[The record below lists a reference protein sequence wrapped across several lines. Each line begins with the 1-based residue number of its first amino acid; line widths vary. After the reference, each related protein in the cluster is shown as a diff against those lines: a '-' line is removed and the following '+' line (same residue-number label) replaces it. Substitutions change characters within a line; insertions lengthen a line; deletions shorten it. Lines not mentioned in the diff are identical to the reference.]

1 MVQIIGNSMAIEYL
15 DGIRLYR
22 VLSAGL
28 QRIKVRED
36 HLNRINVFPVP
47 DADTGTNMA
56 YTLTSIQE
64 GINQK
69 VHSNV
74 YDMSVAIADSALDGA
89 RGNAG
94 SILAQFLVGL
104 SEGFYN
110 KARLTT
116 KQFAAATEVGTQF
129 AYQAMMKPVEGTI
142 LTVIQDWSD
151 SIKTLS
157 ESVTDFSELIQE
169 SLKKAQI
176 SLQDTPKKLKVLA
189 KAGVVDAGGQG
200 FVDLLEGILEYILNG
215 SLSYIKS
222 PEISTKIPEKIEFN
236 EKYQY
241 CTECVI
247 DGENINR
254 IKLQE
259 GLMEHGDSLILAG
272 SKHKVKVHI
281 HTDNPKLIMEIC
293 SNFGSI
299 SREKADDMFLQQKDA
314 HLKHKKIALVVDST
328 ADLPEEIIESGNI
341 HIVPVRLSFGDK
353 HYIDKTTMTIDE
365 FWYELEINPNHPK
378 TSQPTPGDFRRQY
391 QFLSTHYDSAISIH
405 LPPTVSG
412 TYQSAISAAQALTN
426 FPIRIVDANNV
437 SIATGLITIRASE
450 AVEANKSFDETLKI
464 INEAIHNTNIYILLE
479 SLEFLVRGGRIPR
492 SKKRIA
498 DILRAHPVLSL
509 NDKGKVDSIG
519 KIFGHQNTD
528 EKFLEFVSKKIP
540 HGVDYRVGITHGG
553 CEDRAKKMAEY
564 FSSLIGKEN
573 VFFSQ
578 LGPGLGTHAGP
589 GAIAIAI
596 QSLEDSLN
604 G

>member
-1 MVQIIGNSMAIEYL
+1 MAIEYL

-47 DADTGTNMA
+47 DADTGTNMV

-64 GINQK
+64 GINQQ

-104 SEGFYN
+104 SEGFHN
-110 KARLTT
+110 KAKLTT

-151 SIKTLS
+151 ATKSLS
-157 ESVTDFSELIQE
+157 ESITDFTVLIQE
-169 SLKKAQI
+169 SLKKAQK

-200 FVDLLEGILEYILNG
+200 FVDLLEGIQEYIQNG
-215 SLSYIKS
+215 FLSQIKS
-222 PEISTKIPEKIEFN
+222 SEISRKIPEKIEFN
-236 EKYQY
+236 EKYRY

-247 DGENINR
+247 SGENINR

-259 GLMEHGDSLILAG
+259 GLMDLGDSFILAG
-272 SKHKVKVHI
+272 SKHKAKVHI

-293 SNFGSI
+293 SEFGQI
-299 SREKADDMFLQQKDA
+299 SRDKADDMLLQQKYA

-328 ADLPEEIIESGNI
+328 ADLPEEIIDSGNI

-365 FWYELEINPNHPK
+365 FWHELEINPNHPK

-412 TYQSAISAAQALTN
+412 TYQSAISAAQGLTN
-426 FPIRIVDANNV
+426 FPIKIVDANNV

-450 AVEANKSFDETLKI
+450 AVELDKSFDETVKI
-464 INEAIHNTNIYILLE
+464 INEAIQNTKIYILLD
-479 SLEFLVRGGRIPR
+479 SLEFLVRGGRIPK

-498 DILRAHPVLSL
+498 DVLRAHPVLSL
-509 NDKGKVDSIG
+509 NNEGKIDSIG
-519 KIFGHQNTD
+519 KIFGHKNTD
-528 EKFLEFVSKKIP
+528 EKFLEFVSKRIP
-540 HGVDYRVGITHGG
+540 HGVEYRVGITHGG
-553 CEDRAKKMAEY
+553 CEDRAKKIAEH
-564 FSSLIGKEN
+564 FTALIGKEN

-589 GAIAIAI
+589 GVIAVAI
-596 QSLEDSLN
+596 QSLEDSLH